1 VQKIESKLAEL
12 QGLYGPFGFPE
23 RLLQKIWLRGEFLG
37 STARLADGRTLRVLS
52 PGRWNQL
59 GGPDFRLAHLEIG
72 DRRITG
78 DVELHL
84 READWR
90 THAHATDPAYDDV
103 VLHVVLFPT
112 DATTTAG
119 HDGRRIP
126 LLVLLP
132 LLTRGLEDY
141 AEDDVVER
149 FANRAHS
156 QALDVLGALPEVE
169 RRRVLKLQAERR
181 WEQKTRYA
189 ALRVQRL
196 GWEEACHQT
205 ALEVLGYRYNR
216 GAMLRVAASWPLAAW
231 RNTDGLVGAVYTS
244 EMNRWSVQGVR
255 PANHPKTRLEQY
267 ARWVEAVPDWPER
280 LRAWDWLN
288 PPGDDEATRGLRKE
302 MAYPTLRKRFCEELV
317 GGALGGSR
325 LDTLVCDAWF
335 PLAAVANKA
344 VLGHWFHWYPGD
356 LPPHLAQT
364 LRQIGV
370 ISRCQPLCHGL
381 AQGLLGWWMAQERV
395 LGVELG

>member
-1 VQKIESKLAEL
+1 VQVIESKLAEL

-23 RLLQKIWLRGEFLG
+23 RLLQKIWLRGEYLG
-37 STARLADGRTLRVLS
+37 NPARLADGRTLRVLA

-59 GGPDFRLAHLEIG
+59 GGPDFRLARLEIDG
-72 DRRITG
+72 RRIIG

-90 THAHATDPAYDDV
+90 THAHAVDPAYDDV

-112 DATTTAG
+112 DSTTTVG
-119 HDGRRIP
+119 CNGRRIP

-132 LLTRGLEDY
+132 LLKRGLEDY

-156 QALDVLGALPEVE
+156 RALEVLGALPEAE
-169 RRRVLKLQAERR
+169 RYRRLQQEAERR
-181 WEQKTRYA
+181 WKQKTRYA

-196 GWEEACHQT
+196 GWREACHQT

-216 GAMLRVAASWPLAAW
+216 VAMLRVAASWPLAVW
-231 RNTDGLVGAVYTS
+231 RCGDGLVEAAYAS
-244 EMNRWSVQGVR
+244 ELDRWSVQGVR
-255 PANHPKTRLEQY
+255 PANHPKRRLEQY
-267 ARWVEAVPDWPER
+267 ARWVAAVPDWPER
-280 LRAWDWLN
+280 LGEWNWSTPA
-288 PPGDDEATRGLRKE
+288 GETVATRRLRNE
-302 MAYPTLRKRFCEELV
+302 RSYPTLRKRLCQELV

-325 LDTLVCDAWF
+325 LDTMICDAWF
-335 PLAAVANKA
+335 PLAAVANEA

-356 LPPHLAQT
+356 LPPHLGRT